1 LSRTLANFNELILT
15 KAVQVFIVR
24 REEGLQVEKK
34 LLTPKEVC
42 EILSIS
48 KTTLYKLVKEGKL
61 TPIKLT
67 KKATRFSMEDIEALI
82 RESRKE
88 RSEE

>member
-1 LSRTLANFNELILT
+1 MANFNELILT
-15 KAVQVFIVR
+15 RAVHVFIVR

-34 LLTPKEVC
+34 LLTPKKVC

-48 KTTLYKLVKEGKL
+48 KTTLYKLIKEGKL

-67 KKATRFSMEDIEALI
+67 PKATRFSMEDIEALI

-88 RSEE
+88 RPEE